1 MSYVLGLDLGTSSL
15 KGLVIDKECN
25 LVYEAS
31 YEYTF
36 DSPKPSY
43 SEQNPE
49 DWVMALNSIMEEI
62 KSKVTEFGNNLEAI
76 SISGQMHGLV
86 LLDENN
92 NVIRPAIL
100 WNDTRTSKQCED
112 IVKDFGDEILS
123 ITKNRPLEG
132 FTLPKI
138 LWVQQNE
145 LELWNRVKHIMLP
158 KDYVVWYLTGEHSTD
173 FSDAAGTLLLDLK
186 KCKWSNAIIEKYK
199 IDRVY
204 LPSIY
209 NSEEFVGEVRDTL
222 SLKWQLNNKVK
233 VAAGG
238 ADNAC
243 AALGAGIVS
252 SDIALVSIGTSG
264 VFLSYEDSTHDKYK
278 GMLHLFNH
286 AISGGYY
293 SMGVTL
299 SAGHSLEWFRRTFAR
314 EKTFKELLKNIGV
327 INVGSDGLLF
337 APYIVGE
344 RTPYADSKIRGS
356 FIGIDTNHTLD
367 HFVRAVVEG
376 ITFSLKDSQ
385 VLMEEVADKKFS
397 KIISVGGGA
406 KNKEWLQIQANIFA
420 CEILQLESEQG
431 PGLGA
436 AFLAM
441 IVAGWYSS
449 LEECVAQNVHY
460 KDSIYPDAVV
470 VREYDKI
477 YKKYKR
483 IYESTKRIC
492 D

>member
-92 NVIRPAIL
+92 DVIRPAIL
-100 WNDTRTSKQCED
+100 WNDTRTSKQCEE
-112 IVKDFGDEILS
+112 IVKDFGYEILS

-145 LELWNRVKHIMLP
+145 PKLWEKVKHIMLP
-158 KDYVVWYLTGEHSTD
+158 KDYVVWYLTGKYSTD

-186 KCKWSNAIIEKYK
+186 NCKWSKVIIEKYK
-199 IDRVY
+199 IDKVY
-204 LPSIY
+204 LPCIY
-209 NSEEFVGEVRDTL
+209 KSEEFVGEVTEAL
-222 SLKWQLNNKVK
+222 SFKWQLKNKVK

-264 VFLSYEDSTHDKYK
+264 VFLSFEDFVHDNYK
-278 GMLHLFNH
+278 GMLHIFNH

-314 EKTFKELLKNIGV
+314 EKSFKELLKNIGS

-337 APYIVGE
+337 TPYIVGE

-356 FIGIDTNHTLD
+356 FIGIDTNHTFD
-367 HFVRAVVEG
+367 HFARAVIEG

-385 VLMEEVADKKFS
+385 VLMEKVADKKFS

-406 KNKEWLQIQANIFA
+406 KNKEWLKIQANIFG

-431 PGLGA
+431 PGFGA

-441 IVAGWYSS
+441 IVAGWYSN
-449 LEECVAQNVHY
+449 LEECIAQNVHY
-460 KDSIYPDAVV
+460 KDSIYPNTVI

-477 YKKYKR
+477 YKKYKM

-492 D
+492 Y